1 MKATVS
7 ILALAL
13 VLFAAPLANA
23 QENKPL
29 SEKQV
34 ELIKQNVLANL
45 EHTSLDVRAAT
56 MQLLIDLKETYPSY
70 DLNYAVLPMM
80 ETLKSDPKPEFRILA
95 ALALFH
101 LDSDLGRFAVERRAK
116 FDDDARVARHCADL
130 ARSWDSEKNKDS
142 FLAEVEREL

>member
-13 VLFAAPLANA
+13 ILLAAPLTKA
-23 QENKPL
+23 QEAKPL
-29 SEKQV
+29 TEQQLEMIQK
-34 ELIKQNVLANL
+34 NVLANL
-45 EHTSLDVRAAT
+45 QHQSLDVRAAT
-56 MQLLIDLKETYPSY
+56 MQLLIDMKETYPSY

-116 FDDDARVARHCADL
+116 FDDDDRVARHCASL
-130 ARSWDSEKNKDS
+130 VRNWGKNVDKDS